1 MLWQHSVL
9 ELCKCPRDV
18 TNCPFSADTESS
30 GLVTSIIRFII
41 FYSIDGQTD
50 GSWVATRLG
59 SISIA
64 ETGVY
69 VLGACLP
76 IYRSLYRSIK
86 SRGGTAFSSR
96 SGFASERR
104 DRSAVKLET
113 LHKSQKG
120 FELSDE
126 HLVSQNG
133 QIRVKRDVQITTSQH
148 P

>member
-1 MLWQHSVL
+1 MPRNLISVSSN
-9 ELCKCPRDV
+9 
-18 TNCPFSADTESS
+18 TSFS

-69 VLGACLP
+69 VFAACLP

-86 SRGGTAFSSR
+86 TRAGTTFGTGA
-96 SGFASERR
+96 GYTSERR
-104 DRSAVKLET
+104 DGSDLKMKSLS
-113 LHKSQKG
+113 KSQKG
-120 FELSDE
+120 FADSDE
-126 HLVSQNG
+126 HLVSTNG
-133 QIRVKRDVQITTSQH
+133 RSEIRVKRDIQITTVG
-148 P
+148 

>member
-1 MLWQHSVL
+1 VLWQHFVL
-9 ELCKCPRDV
+9 EPCKCPKDAANYRFPV
-18 TNCPFSADTESS
+18 NKSS
-30 GLVTSIIRFII
+30 RGLVTSIIRFII

-59 SISIA
+59 SVSIA

-86 SRGGTAFSSR
+86 SRGGTTFGSR

-104 DRSAVKLET
+104 DGTSVKLKS

-120 FELSDE
+120 FEYSDE
-126 HLVSQNG
+126 QLVSPNG
-133 QIRVKRDVQITTSQH
+133 QIRVKRDVRITTSQH
-148 P
+148 S